1 MKSVWNKHGVLE
13 RRSILLTVAIL
24 LVVSVGGLV
33 EIAPLFYL
41 ESTIEKVDGVRPY
54 TPLELAG
61 RDIYIREGCY
71 TCHSQAVRPFRDET
85 ERYGPYS
92 KAGEYVYDRPFQF
105 GSKRTGPDL
114 QREGGANV
122 DSWHYL
128 HFKDPRVTSPGSI
141 MPNYPWLYDTKLDR
155 STTMKKLEVLKKL
168 GTPYDDKYDDEEWVM
183 KQMDRDSKRIA
194 ERIARDLKED
204 VPSDTEVIALIAYMQ
219 KLGSDI
225 KWRKK

>member
-1 MKSVWNKHGVLE
+1 MTQHKFIEKKSALMGILIAITI
-13 RRSILLTVAIL
+13 SI
-24 LVVSVGGLV
+24 GGLV
-33 EIAPLFYL
+33 EIVPLYAVQ
-41 ESTIEKVDGVRPY
+41 EQVVKIDSVKPY
-54 TPLELAG
+54 RPLELEG

-114 QREGGANV
+114 QREGGKNK

-128 HFKDPRVTSPGSI
+128 HFRNPRDTSPGSI
-141 MPNYPWLYDTKLDR
+141 MPNYPWLYTTKLDTSLTVAKMEALR
-155 STTMKKLEVLKKL
+155 KV
-168 GTPYDDKYDDEEWVM
+168 GTPYDDEMM
-183 KQMDRDSKRIA
+183 KDALVRLDRDAKRIA
-194 ERIARDLKED
+194 ERVSRELGEP
-204 VPSDTEVIALIAYMQ
+204 VEPDTEVIALIAYMQ

-225 KWRKK
+225 KWRDAK

>member
-1 MKSVWNKHGVLE
+1 MNHKTLEAKSVWMAVLTG
-13 RRSILLTVAIL
+13 ILVT
-24 LVVSVGGLV
+24 VGGLV
-33 EIAPLFYL
+33 EIVPLY
-41 ESTIEKVDGVRPY
+41 TVDQQVVQIEDVKPY
-54 TPLELAG
+54 RPLELEG

-114 QREGGANV
+114 QRQGDANK

-128 HFKDPRVTSPGSI
+128 HFRNPRDTSPGSI
-141 MPNYPWLYDTKLDR
+141 MPNYPWLYEDKLDR

-168 GTPYDDKYDDEEWVM
+168 GTPYDEKYDDPEWVTR
-183 KQMDRDSKRIA
+183 QMDRDSKRIA
-194 ERIARDLKED
+194 ERISRDLKED

>member
-1 MKSVWNKHGVLE
+1 MNHKKLEAKSVPMAILV
-13 RRSILLTVAIL
+13 SILVTI
-24 LVVSVGGLV
+24 GGLV
-33 EIAPLFYL
+33 EIVPLY
-41 ESTIEKVDGVRPY
+41 TVDQQVVKIEDVEPY
-54 TPLELAG
+54 RPLELEG
-61 RDIYIREGCY
+61 RDIYLPEGCY

-141 MPNYPWLYDTKLDR
+141 MPNYPWLYEAKLDR
-155 STTMKKLEVLKKL
+155 SATMKKLEVLKKL
-168 GTPYDDKYDDEEWVM
+168 GTPYDEKYDDEEWVM

-204 VPSDTEVIALIAYMQ
+204 VPPDTEVIALIAYMQ
-219 KLGSDI
+219 KLGADI